1 MKKLVSALVGL
12 SLLTAPAMA
21 DARSEHW
28 HGGYH
33 RGPGILAP
41 LIIGGIVGAVI
52 VDSTRPREVV
62 VAPPAPVYH
71 AVVVASYY
79 DVYRGTCEVR
89 DTYDQYNNF
98 VYRQTVCYGR

>member
-1 MKKLVSALVGL
+1 MQEDPRAVG
-12 SLLTAPAMA
+12 
-21 DARSEHW
+21 
-28 HGGYH
+28 GGVA
-33 RGPGILAP
+33 GEG
-41 LIIGGIVGAVI
+41 
-52 VDSTRPREVV
+52 VV